1 MLKKDEIMEKKDN
14 KNDSYLVKNDFCK
27 NINNSLIN
35 NENYSYSDV
44 IINLNE
50 MDRKRIARELHDSTI
65 QNLVCM
71 IHKVELASKFIDT
84 DPIRVKLE
92 LSTIKKYLKEN
103 IEELRNL
110 VYDLRPMSFDDL
122 GFDILLKQYL
132 DELNQLYENEIEYE
146 INADFEHIRED
157 CLITI
162 YRIIKECCINSLKHS
177 GGAKLSVSLNEENEK
192 LIINISDNGKGY
204 DLSKKTDRYHYGIK
218 IIEDRVTLLKGIYE
232 VETEPEKGYKNKIVI
247 PLIDILEV

>member
-14 KNDSYLVKNDFCK
+14 KNDSYLVKNDFSK

-71 IHKVELASKFIDT
+71 IHKVEIASKFIDT